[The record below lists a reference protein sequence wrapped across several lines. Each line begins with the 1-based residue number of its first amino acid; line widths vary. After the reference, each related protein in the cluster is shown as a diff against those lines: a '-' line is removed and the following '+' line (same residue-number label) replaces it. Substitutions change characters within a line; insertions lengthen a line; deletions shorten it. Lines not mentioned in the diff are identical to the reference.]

1 MGLPTSQSSYDD
13 PRFKRVYNFIYSNGY
28 YIPLLSLRLHPNN
41 DFSSSLFDDQG
52 HFLANEFA
60 CKLQRHLFVFGWKIA
75 FRFGHQLLANLQ
87 QLQKLGFYVD
97 YPVAFNLRLHTP
109 SGYLRNRLIEII
121 ANAHRVADT
130 QPKRKERR
138 S

>member
-1 MGLPTSQSSYDD
+1 MTGPATATSG
-13 PRFKRVYNFIYSNGY
+13 PAVAEH
-28 YIPLLSLRLHPNN
+28 PLAQHQVRLHPNN
-41 DFSSSLFDDQG
+41 DFSSSLLDDHS

-60 CKLQRHLFVFGWKIA
+60 CELQRHLLIFGWKIA

-87 QLQKLGFYVD
+87 QLQKLGFHVD

-109 SGYLRNRLIEII
+109 PGYLRNRLIEII